1 MAEDLQAGLEQPVK
15 PPPRRSIRF
24 VTTCL
29 FAFVYYGILFL
40 IFLSGIFASGWIRDV
55 IREYEPDQAYSR
67 GTIILYMLGGML
79 LSATSLTGTMLI
91 WKRKRQGLWL
101 FLSATVIFIMVLL
114 FQSFVNY
121 LSLVIHLLLSL
132 IFLTYYR
139 KLSTS
144 A

>member
-15 PPPRRSIRF
+15 PPSRRSIRF
-24 VTTCL
+24 VTACL

-40 IFLSGIFASGWIRDV
+40 IFLTGIFTSGCIRDV

-67 GTIILYMLGGML
+67 GAIILYMLGGML

-91 WKRKRQGLWL
+91 WKRKRLGLWL

-114 FQSFVNY
+114 FQPFVNY
-121 LSLVIHLLLSL
+121 LSLVIHILLSV
-132 IFLTYYR
+132 IFLAYHR
-139 KLSTS
+139 KFNTTN
-144 A
+144 